1 MLMRF
6 FKQYVVALV
15 ATILLLISH
24 SSFATTEAKF
34 VEGRDYVITTQTR
47 TDKNELRE
55 FYSYW
60 CGHCF
65 GMQGVFEELAEHVKG
80 RAELIRNPVGLL
92 GGTMGEKSVSAY
104 AAAKILG
111 IEDEFNLTLFKNI
124 HEKNEIP
131 RSNQDFVEIFK
142 SLGVPENLYQK
153 ELSAFPTVALV
164 AEYNK
169 WTEKS
174 GIEAV
179 PEILIN
185 GKYLAKLDHIES
197 VEDFNSLID
206 YLLTLP

>member
-1 MLMRF
+1 MSIRF
-6 FKQYVVALV
+6 VKQYLVALF
-15 ATILLLISH
+15 AAFLLLFSH
-24 SSFATTEAKF
+24 ISFATTEPRF
-34 VEGRDYVITTQTR
+34 VEVRDYVVATQTR
-47 TDKNELRE
+47 TEKNEIRE

-65 GMQGVFEELAEHVKG
+65 GMQGVFKELAEHVKG
-80 RAELIRNPVGLL
+80 RAELVRNPVGLL
-92 GGTMGEKSVSAY
+92 GGPMGEKSVFAY
-104 AAAKILG
+104 AVAKILSV
-111 IEDEFNLTLFKNI
+111 EDEFNALLFKNI

-131 RSNQDFVEIFK
+131 RSNEDFVEIFK
-142 SLGVPENLYQK
+142 SLGIPENLYQK

-185 GKYLAKLDHIES
+185 GKYLAKLDYIES
-197 VEDFNSLID
+197 VEDFNDLID